1 MNRKIIYLLFSIT
14 LLTLRL
20 IFNYHSELIAGI
32 NGGYYPLQVRTV
44 LETGHLG
51 FSDMPLYFYLN
62 AFFVKIAFFFIKIDI
77 SHLIIHTS
85 KIIDSISLPL
95 LIIPLYLIVKNI
107 FENKLPKYFE
117 IILVGF
123 ATLSFSP
130 LILTSDLQKNAF
142 AIPMMLFFIYYL
154 LSFYKSKSKKHII
167 FLAIFIILIGI
178 THFGVFSISVF
189 ILIISLIFFY
199 RKKAL
204 LPIFGIS
211 VLGVLLVYLFDSN
224 RADRLFNLW
233 NVIFEKPAILQGP
246 LLPPD
251 LLNYMFSY
259 LLISLGIYY
268 LIKRKPNLMGYQR
281 NILAVFLLVIFLLS
295 FPLLDI
301 EYAKRFCLL
310 LFIPQIIV
318 LFILF
323 DFFSHK
329 LRIIISALLVLM
341 TTASIFLMTINIKP
355 PSITQEAFQDLKNLE
370 DYISKPDKT
379 LIIARHGL
387 EWWTA
392 WQLYTKVGQD
402 KSVNKK
408 TTLEYEK
415 VIYLVQL
422 DGINS
427 MHPGQKS
434 PFHEPYFPTNREPIY
449 VSDYFIAIELINGD
463 LEKVK
468 NASW

>member
-1 MNRKIIYLLFSIT
+1 MNRKIIYLLFSIS

-44 LETGHLG
+44 LETGRLG

-62 AFFVKIAFFFIKIDI
+62 AFFVKIASFFTKIDI

-95 LIIPLYLIVKNI
+95 LIIPLYLIIKNI
-107 FENKLPKYFE
+107 FGNKIPKYFE

-154 LSFYKSKSKKHII
+154 LLFYKSKSKKHII
-167 FLAIFIILIGI
+167 FLAIYIILTGL
-178 THFGVFSISVF
+178 THFGVFSTSVL
-189 ILIISLIFFY
+189 ILIVSLIFFY

-204 LPIFGIS
+204 LPILGIS
-211 VLGVLLVYLFDSN
+211 VLGVLFVYLFDSN

-246 LLPPD
+246 LSLPD

-268 LIKRKPNLMGYQR
+268 LIKRKQVLMGYQR
-281 NILAVFLLVIFLLS
+281 NTLAVFLSVIFILS

-301 EYAKRFCLL
+301 EYARRFNLL

-318 LFILF
+318 LYILF
-323 DFFSHK
+323 GFFNQK
-329 LRIIISALLVLM
+329 LGKTISALLVLM
-341 TTASIFLMTINIKP
+341 TAASVFLMSLNIKP

-370 DYISKPDKT
+370 NYISEPDKT

-392 WQLYTKVGQD
+392 WQLNTKVGQD
-402 KSVNKK
+402 KTVNKK
-408 TTLEYEK
+408 TTLKYEK

-422 DGINS
+422 TGINS

-449 VSDYFIAIELINGD
+449 VSNYFKAIELKSRD
-463 LEKVK
+463 LK
-468 NASW
+468 